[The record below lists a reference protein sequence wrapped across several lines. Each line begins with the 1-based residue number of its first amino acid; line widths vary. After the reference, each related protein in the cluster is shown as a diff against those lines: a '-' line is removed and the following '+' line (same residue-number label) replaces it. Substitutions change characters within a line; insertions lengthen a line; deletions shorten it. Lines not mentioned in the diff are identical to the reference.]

1 MMGRRE
7 DSQVQ
12 FLYAF
17 DLDKVVPADHLVR
30 QIDAILDLSWVHRE
44 LRPYYSHTGRPSID
58 PVLMIRMLL
67 VGYVFALRSER
78 RLCSEVQV
86 NLAYRWFCKLSVEDK
101 IPDHSVFSRAR
112 HERFRESDALRR
124 VFEGVVAMCIAARL
138 VGGEAF
144 SVDASL
150 IKADVDKKKRAPG
163 DQPIAWPKAEQASHA
178 VREYLS
184 ALDTAHS
191 KEETGEGDDDGST
204 GGRRRKPPKE
214 VSLTDPQA
222 TWVARPGMD
231 PFFAYDA
238 NYLIDNKAGIIIDA
252 EGTRANRVVKISVTR
267 TMIERVARRFG
278 LQPQRL
284 AGDTVYGAVSLLKW
298 LVDRQITPHIPVWD
312 KSARS
317 DGTFSRADFVFDQ
330 ERNVYV
336 CPGGVQL
343 TSTGNIDQGHIVYYR
358 ANKKDCSA
366 CSLKPRCT
374 TAAVRKVT
382 RDLNEDVR
390 HSVRALADTDAF
402 QQSRRERKKVE
413 MRFAHMKRILRLDRL
428 RLRWGKRRGATHCD
442 RAESEKARQAPR
454 PRSSPR
460 SRVLSVGVASGECR
474 RCKFATPERE
484 RGTEASPKLLG
495 RPSSTTPS
503 SFATQSIQQRTS
515 PADAAMSG
523 RCRFCCRSRLLEPTN
538 ADSLVLR

>member
-7 DSQVQ
+7 DDQVQ

-30 QIDAILDLSWVHRE
+30 QIDAVLDLSWVHRE

-86 NLAYRWFCKLSVEDK
+86 NLAYRWFCRLSVEDK

-112 HERFRESDALRR
+112 HERFRESNALRR
-124 VFEGVVAMCIAARL
+124 VFEGVVAMCIAVGL
-138 VGGEAF
+138 VDGEAF

-150 IKADVDKKKRAPG
+150 IKADVGKKKRVPG

-178 VREYLS
+178 VREYLA
-184 ALDTAHS
+184 ALDAARNS
-191 KEETGEGDDDGST
+191 EENGEGDNGESS
-204 GGRRRKPPKE
+204 GRRRPKPPKE

-222 TWVARPGMD
+222 TWIARPGVD

-238 NYLIDNKAGIIIDA
+238 NYLIDNKVGIIIDA
-252 EGTRANRVVKISVTR
+252 EGTRANRVVEISVTR
-267 TMIERVARRFG
+267 TMVERVAQRFG
-278 LQPQRL
+278 LQPRRL
-284 AGDTVYGAVSLLKW
+284 AGDTVYGAVGLLKW
-298 LVDRQITPHIPVWD
+298 LVDRRITPHIPVWD
-312 KSARS
+312 KSARP
-317 DGTFSRADFVFDQ
+317 DGTFSRADFVFDR

-336 CPGGVQL
+336 CPGGAEL
-343 TSTGNIDQGHIVYYR
+343 TSTGNIDQGHILYYR

-366 CSLKPRCT
+366 CALKPRCT
-374 TAAVRKVT
+374 TAAMRKVT

-390 HSVRALADTDAF
+390 DSVRALANTDAF
-402 QQSRRERKKVE
+402 RQSRRERKKVE

-428 RLRWGKRRGATHCD
+428 RLRGLSGVRDEVLLTATAQNLRRL
-442 RAESEKARQAPR
+442 
-454 PRSSPR
+454 
-460 SRVLSVGVASGECR
+460 V
-474 RCKFATPERE
+474 
-484 RGTEASPKLLG
+484 KLLG
-495 RPSSTTPS
+495 RVPPVPI
-503 SFATQSIQQRTS
+503 ACL
-515 PADAAMSG
+515 A
-523 RCRFCCRSRLLEPTN
+523 
-538 ADSLVLR
+538 